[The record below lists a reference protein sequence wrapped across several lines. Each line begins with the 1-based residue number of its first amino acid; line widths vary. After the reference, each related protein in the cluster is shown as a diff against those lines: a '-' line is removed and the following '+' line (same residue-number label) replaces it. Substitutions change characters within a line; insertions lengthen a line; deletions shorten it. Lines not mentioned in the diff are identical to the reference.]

1 MSTLSFSEI
10 EDDSGYDVAIIGA
23 GISGLYCAWMLLR
36 DNADLRVAIV
46 ERLNRTGGRLDTDI
60 IDFGK
65 GVQVRE
71 EEGGMRFNYGMHE
84 LMTLIKAM
92 GLCNK
97 IVDFPMG
104 SADDTNRYFLR
115 GHNFTVEDAK
125 ASGNMIWSEL
135 YDLKSEE
142 QGLSPSQIVTAAFDT
157 ILTENGKTQKPG
169 EPPEFWTEVREE
181 LTWKDKTLNQWQL
194 WGLLR
199 DMGYS
204 EECIQMLT
212 ETIGFAGP
220 FKSMANA
227 GDALQILADF
237 PIDPQYFTFEEGFST
252 LPNTVVKH
260 LMAEHPKNV
269 DIMLSTNVNQLDEDG
284 EYILSM
290 THAPDHLNASPVIA
304 GGEQKTIRAKRLVVA
319 AATKGMEDLFMQSPA
334 LRAAPDAQKL
344 WANIHSSMGM
354 KLMKI
359 NLYFD
364 SPWWENGL
372 SQRPPIQFGP
382 SFTGLPINSIYPFY
396 ALPEK
401 ARVASGEASDDQSSP
416 TIRGDAAAALTIYC
430 DFNNT
435 NFWHGLQ
442 NLGPMF
448 SSDMQDE
455 QNAKV
460 PQTLFGASQ
469 AVVDQAREQIAK
481 LFGVTYVPTPV
492 LTSYRLWDGQEDFE
506 YAYHQWRLN
515 VVDSDVRTY
524 LASPRDSNTLH
535 FCNESISDMHGWVN
549 GSLRSVNK
557 VLNAIDVP
565 LLDPDPCA
573 PVKTTKAAV
582 APEAKR
588 GHRRIGLW
596 G

>member
-1 MSTLSFSEI
+1 MSTLSFSDI
-10 EDDSGYDVAIIGA
+10 QDAANYDVAIIGA
-23 GISGLYCAWMLLR
+23 GISGLYCAWRLL
-36 DNADLRVAIV
+36 DNDPSLKVAIV

-60 IDFGK
+60 IDFKG

-84 LMTLIKAM
+84 LMNLIKAM
-92 GLCNK
+92 GLCDE

-115 GHNFTVEDAK
+115 GHNFTVADAV
-125 ASGNMIWSEL
+125 ASDNMIWSEL
-135 YDLKSEE
+135 YDLKTQE
-142 QGLSPSQIVTAAFDT
+142 QGLSPSQIVTVAFDT
-157 ILTENGKTQKPG
+157 ILTENGITQKAG
-169 EPPEFWTEVREE
+169 EPPEFWTNVREV
-181 LTWKDKTLNQWQL
+181 LTWKGKTLNQWQL

-237 PIDPQYFTFEEGFST
+237 PIDPQYFTFAKGFST
-252 LPNTVVKH
+252 LPNTVVKCLEKDH
-260 LMAEHPKNV
+260 GGNV
-269 DIMLSTNVNQLDEDG
+269 DIMLSTNVDQIDDG
-284 EYILSM
+284 KGYRLSM
-290 THAPDHLNASPVIA
+290 TQAPDQLNASPVIA
-304 GGEQKTIRAKRLVVA
+304 GGTAKSIRADRLVIA

-344 WANIHSSMGM
+344 WDNIHSSLGM

-372 SQRPPIQFGP
+372 SQRPPVQFGP

-401 ARVASGEASDDQSSP
+401 DRVARFDSADEQSSP
-416 TIRGDAAAALTIYC
+416 DIRGDAAAALTIYC

-442 NLGPMF
+442 NIGPMF
-448 SSDMQDE
+448 SSEMQDT

-469 AVVDQAREQIAK
+469 AVVDQAREQIGK

-506 YAYHQWRLN
+506 FAYHQWRLN
-515 VVDSDVRTY
+515 VEDSAVRTY
-524 LASPRDSNTLH
+524 LAAPRDSLH

-549 GSLRSVNK
+549 GSLRSVNN
-557 VLNAIDVP
+557 VLATVGINP
-565 LLDPDPCA
+565 LPQDPCT
-573 PVKTTKAAV
+573 PVTTPKAAV
-582 APEAKR
+582 GPEAKR
-588 GHRRIGLW
+588 GHRRVGLW
-596 G
+596 GY